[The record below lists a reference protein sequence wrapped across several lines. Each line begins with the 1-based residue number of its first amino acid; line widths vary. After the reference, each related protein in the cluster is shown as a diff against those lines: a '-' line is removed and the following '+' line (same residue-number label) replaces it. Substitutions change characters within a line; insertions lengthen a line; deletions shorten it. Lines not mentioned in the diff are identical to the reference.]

1 LTGVR
6 SETGPARK
14 EREVGETPS
23 IAELKAMCVEVRRD
37 IVRMIHAGGSGH
49 PGGSLS
55 VVEILT
61 ALYFRV
67 LRIDPHHP
75 AWDGRDRLILSKGH
89 ASSALYAVLARRGFF
104 PVETLDTFNA
114 PGTSLQKHID
124 MHRVPGVEVSS
135 GSLGQGLS
143 VGVGMALADRLDL
156 RGRRVFVV
164 LSDGECQAGQTWE
177 AAMAAAHFGLGKLMA
192 LVDHNRLQTDG
203 TIAEIMGVSPLE
215 DKWQAFGWGV
225 RRIDGHDLG
234 QILDAI
240 REAEAEPVMPQVII
254 AVTVKGKGISY
265 MENSVP
271 WHSHPIDDEQL
282 RLALQELDEAAK
294 EITAP

>member
-1 LTGVR
+1 M
-6 SETGPARK
+6 
-14 EREVGETPS
+14 GEAPS
-23 IAELKAMCVEVRRD
+23 IAELKATCIDVRRD
-37 IVRMIHAGGSGH
+37 IVQMIHAGGSGH

-67 LRIDPHHP
+67 MRIDPRNP
-75 AWDGRDRLILSKGH
+75 AWDGRDRLIVSKGH

-104 PVETLDTFNA
+104 PVETLSTFNA
-114 PGTSLQKHID
+114 PGTRLQKHID
-124 MHRVPGVEVSS
+124 MLRVPGVEVSS

-143 VGVGMALADRLDL
+143 VGVGMALADRLDH
-156 RGRRVFVV
+156 RDRRVFVV

-177 AAMAAAHFGLGKLMA
+177 AAMAAAHYGLGKLMA

-203 TIAEIMGVSPLE
+203 EIAEIMAIAPLE

-240 REAEAEPVMPQVII
+240 QGAKADSTKPQVII
-254 AVTVKGKGISY
+254 ADTIKGKGISY
-265 MENSVP
+265 IENSVP
-271 WHSHPIDDEQL
+271 WHSHPIDDDQL
-282 RLALQELDEAAK
+282 RLALLELDEAGK
-294 EITAP
+294 EILAP

>member
-1 LTGVR
+1 M
-6 SETGPARK
+6 
-14 EREVGETPS
+14 GEAPS
-23 IAELKAMCVEVRRD
+23 IAELKATCVDVRRD
-37 IVRMIHAGGSGH
+37 IVQMIHAGGSGH

-67 LRIDPHHP
+67 MRIDPRNP
-75 AWDGRDRLILSKGH
+75 AWDGRDRLIVSKGH

-104 PVETLDTFNA
+104 PVETLSTFNA
-114 PGTSLQKHID
+114 PGTRLQKHID
-124 MHRVPGVEVSS
+124 MLRVPGVEVSS

-143 VGVGMALADRLDL
+143 VGVGMALADRLDQ
-156 RGRRVFVV
+156 RDRRVFVV
-164 LSDGECQAGQTWE
+164 LSDGECQAGQTGE
-177 AAMAAAHFGLGKLMA
+177 AAMAAAHYGLGKLMA

-203 TIAEIMGVSPLE
+203 EIAEIMAIAPLE
-215 DKWQAFGWGV
+215 DKWRAFGWGV
-225 RRIDGHDLG
+225 RRTDGHDLE
-234 QILDAI
+234 QILDVV
-240 REAEAEPVMPQVII
+240 REAEAEPAKPQVII

-294 EITAP
+294 EMVAP

>member
-1 LTGVR
+1 M
-6 SETGPARK
+6 
-14 EREVGETPS
+14 GETPA
-23 IAELKAMCVEVRRD
+23 IAELKAMCADIRRD

-67 LRIDPHHP
+67 LRIDPYNP
-75 AWDGRDRLILSKGH
+75 TWDGRDRLILSKGH

-104 PVETLDTFNA
+104 PVETLRTFNA
-114 PGTSLQKHID
+114 PGTTLQKHID

-156 RGRRVFVV
+156 RDRRVFVV

-177 AAMAAAHFGLGKLMA
+177 AAMAAAHYGLGKLMA

-203 TIAEIMGVSPLE
+203 TIAEIMGISPLE
-215 DKWQAFGWGV
+215 DKWRAFGWGV
-225 RRIDGHDLG
+225 RRIDGHDLE
-234 QILDAI
+234 QILDVV
-240 REAEAEPVMPQVII
+240 REAEAEPAKPQVII

-294 EITAP
+294 EMVAP

>member
-1 LTGVR
+1 M
-6 SETGPARK
+6 
-14 EREVGETPS
+14 GEAPS
-23 IAELKAMCVEVRRD
+23 IAELKATCVDVRRD
-37 IVRMIHAGGSGH
+37 IVQMIHAGGSGH

-67 LRIDPHHP
+67 MRIDPRNP
-75 AWDGRDRLILSKGH
+75 AWDGRDRLIVSKGH

-104 PVETLDTFNA
+104 PVETLSTFNA
-114 PGTSLQKHID
+114 PGTRLQKHID
-124 MHRVPGVEVSS
+124 MLRVPGVEVSS

-143 VGVGMALADRLDL
+143 VGVGMALADRLDQ
-156 RGRRVFVV
+156 RDRRVFVV

-177 AAMAAAHFGLGKLMA
+177 AAMAAAHYGLGKLMA

-203 TIAEIMGVSPLE
+203 EIAEIMAIAPLE

-240 REAEAEPVMPQVII
+240 RDAKAEPAKPQVII
-254 AVTVKGKGISY
+254 ADTIKGKGISY
-265 MENSVP
+265 IENSVP

-282 RLALQELDEAAK
+282 RLALQELDETAK
-294 EITAP
+294 EIVAP

>member
-1 LTGVR
+1 M
-6 SETGPARK
+6 A
-14 EREVGETPS
+14 
-23 IAELKAMCVEVRRD
+23 ALKATCVDIRRD

-67 LRIDPHHP
+67 MRIDPRNP
-75 AWDGRDRLILSKGH
+75 AWDDRDRLILSKGH

-104 PVETLDTFNA
+104 PIETLSTFNA
-114 PGTSLQKHID
+114 PGTRLQKHSD

-143 VGVGMALADRLDL
+143 VGVGMALADRLDQ
-156 RGRRVFVV
+156 RDRRVFVV

-177 AAMAAAHFGLGKLMA
+177 AAMAAAHYGLGKLMA

-203 TIAEIMGVSPLE
+203 EIGEIMAIAPLE

-234 QILDAI
+234 QILAAI
-240 REAEAEPVMPQVII
+240 RDAKADSTKPQVII
-254 AVTVKGKGISY
+254 ADTIKGKGISY
-265 MENSVP
+265 IENSVP

-282 RLALQELDEAAK
+282 RLALLELDEARK
-294 EITAP
+294 EILAP

>member
-1 LTGVR
+1 M
-6 SETGPARK
+6 
-14 EREVGETPS
+14 GETPS
-23 IAELKAMCVEVRRD
+23 IAALEATCVEIRRD

-61 ALYFRV
+61 ALYFQVMR
-67 LRIDPHHP
+67 LDPRNP
-75 AWDGRDRLILSKGH
+75 TWDGRDRLILSKGH

-104 PVETLDTFNA
+104 PVETLSTFNA
-114 PGTSLQKHID
+114 PGTRLQKHID

-143 VGVGMALADRLDL
+143 VGVGMALADRLD
-156 RGRRVFVV
+156 RRDRRVFVV

-192 LVDHNRLQTDG
+192 LVDNNRLQTDG
-203 TIAEIMGVSPLE
+203 TIAEIMGIAPLE
-215 DKWQAFGWGV
+215 DKWRAFGWGV
-225 RRIDGHDLG
+225 RRVDGHDLE
-234 QILDAI
+234 QILDAVQ
-240 REAEAEPVMPQVII
+240 EAEADSTKPQVII
-254 AVTVKGKGISY
+254 ADTIKGKGISY
-265 MENSVP
+265 IENSVP

-282 RLALQELDEAAK
+282 RLALQELDEASK
-294 EITAP
+294 EAVAP

>member
-1 LTGVR
+1 
-6 SETGPARK
+6 
-14 EREVGETPS
+14 VGETPS

-55 VVEILT
+55 VVEILM

-67 LRIDPHHP
+67 MRIDPHNP
-75 AWDGRDRLILSKGH
+75 TWDGRDRLILSKGH

-104 PVETLDTFNA
+104 PVETLRTFNA

-156 RGRRVFVV
+156 RDRRVFVV

-203 TIAEIMGVSPLE
+203 TIAEIMAVSPLE
-215 DKWQAFGWGV
+215 DKWKAFGWGV
-225 RRIDGHDLG
+225 RRIDGHDVG

-240 REAEAEPVMPQVII
+240 REAEAEPAKPQVIV

-294 EITAP
+294 EIAAP

>member
-1 LTGVR
+1 
-6 SETGPARK
+6 
-14 EREVGETPS
+14 
-23 IAELKAMCVEVRRD
+23 MCVEVRRD

-75 AWDGRDRLILSKGH
+75 KWDERDRLILSKGH

-104 PVETLDTFNA
+104 PVETLRTFNA

-143 VGVGMALADRLDL
+143 VGVGMALADRLDG
-156 RGRRVFVV
+156 RDRRVFVV

-177 AAMAAAHFGLGKLMA
+177 AAMAAAHYGLGKLMA

-203 TIAEIMGVSPLE
+203 TIAEIMAVSPLE
-215 DKWQAFGWGV
+215 DKWKAFGWGV
-225 RRIDGHDLG
+225 RRIDGHDVG

-240 REAEAEPVMPQVII
+240 REAEAEPAKPQVII

-294 EITAP
+294 GIDAP

>member
-1 LTGVR
+1 
-6 SETGPARK
+6 
-14 EREVGETPS
+14 VGETPS

-75 AWDGRDRLILSKGH
+75 KWDERDRLILSKGH

-104 PVETLDTFNA
+104 PVETLRTFNA

-143 VGVGMALADRLDL
+143 VGVGMALADRLDG
-156 RGRRVFVV
+156 RDRRVFVV

-177 AAMAAAHFGLGKLMA
+177 AVMAAAHYGLGKLMA

-203 TIAEIMGVSPLE
+203 TIAEIMAVSPLE
-215 DKWQAFGWGV
+215 DKWKAFGWGV
-225 RRIDGHDLG
+225 RRIDGHDVE
-234 QILDAI
+234 QILGAI
-240 REAEAEPVMPQVII
+240 REAEAEPAKPQVII

-294 EITAP
+294 EIPTP